1 MKEYEVT
8 INGIVHTMQLSTED
22 AERYG
27 DSAVETKQQSKP
39 ANKSRTADNK

>member
-8 INGIVHTMQLSTED
+8 INGIVHTMQLTKED

-27 DSAVETKQQSKP
+27 DDAVETKQAAS
-39 ANKSRTADNK
+39 ANKSRTAQNK